1 MRVNIIVLLSLF
13 VISCS
18 TSSNKPTV
26 LGSSNM
32 EWVNYVSTEKDILIN
47 ELRIKL
53 IQLNS
58 DACQK
63 GKLYVIE
70 LDGEINSEATY
81 VIESLLKEL
90 DLKKCIN
97 NDGVHLV
104 TNITLNS
111 NGGYVESGIKLGKI
125 FRKYSVYTLLAD
137 GQECSSS
144 CAYAFVGGKFRSMSN
159 NTELMFHSPY
169 YTADFQNIYCTT
181 KQSEKELNN
190 YFISMLGDKFGNT
203 LFTKT
208 MNYCSISEGWSVN
221 KDAAEIYGLTNS
233 Q

>member
-1 MRVNIIVLLSLF
+1 MRINIIILLSLF
-13 VISCS
+13 FISCS
-18 TSSNKPTV
+18 SSSYKPTV

-47 ELRIKL
+47 DLRIKL
-53 IQLNS
+53 ILMKS
-58 DACQK
+58 DTCQK

-81 VIESLLKEL
+81 VIDSLLKEL

-97 NDGVHLV
+97 SEGTHLV
-104 TNITLNS
+104 TTIALNS
-111 NGGYVESGIKLGKI
+111 AGGYVESGIKLGKI
-125 FRKYSVYTLLAD
+125 FRKYSVQTLLAE

-144 CAYAFVGGKFRSMSN
+144 CAYAFVGGKYRSMSN

-169 YTADFQNIYCTT
+169 YTTDFQNIYCTT
-181 KQSEKELNN
+181 KQSGNELNN

-208 MNYCSISEGWSVN
+208 MNYCSLSDGWSVN
-221 KDAAEIYGLTNS
+221 KDAAEIYGLTN
-233 Q
+233 